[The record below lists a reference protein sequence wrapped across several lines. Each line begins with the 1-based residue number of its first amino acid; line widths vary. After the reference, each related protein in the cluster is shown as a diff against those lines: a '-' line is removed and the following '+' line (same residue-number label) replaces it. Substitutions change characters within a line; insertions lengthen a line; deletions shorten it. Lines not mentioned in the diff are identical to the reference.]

1 MSMRNLILIA
11 LGIIALIFAP
21 MGQGNYIIYVL
32 CSWLIFSIA
41 AMGLNLTL
49 GYAGQVSLA
58 QASFMGIGAYVT
70 ALMTMDGDFWFS
82 GTHWILAMPCAVVVT
97 FVIAVIASVSV
108 GLLTSSLNAR
118 EVNEARIGALAEVD
132 TLENLRQVAVHRL
145 EVDMVGGRDSD
156 SGLAGVPGVK
166 EVRREGDHLLIS
178 YEGSADP
185 LIKALAAHDVSAI
198 RSRDDDLEEVF
209 LDLYRDRGEG
219 S

>member
-1 MSMRNLILIA
+1 MKLA
-11 LGIIALIFAP
+11 GLGPGTVKQFRKGLEQLDEEGVVQVLRDPDLGDQAP
-21 MGQGNYIIYVL
+21 VL
-32 CSWLIFSIA
+32 A
-41 AMGLNLTL
+41 A
-49 GYAGQVSLA
+49 
-58 QASFMGIGAYVT
+58 
-70 ALMTMDGDFWFS
+70 
-82 GTHWILAMPCAVVVT
+82 
-97 FVIAVIASVSV
+97 V
-108 GLLTSSLNAR
+108 GPMQF
-118 EVNEARIGALAEVD
+118 E
-132 TLENLRQVAVHRL
+132 VAVHRL